1 MKAVRIPYRWRI
13 TIMIKWRMTSH
24 GQFCAIAR
32 AHEILGGRW
41 TILIVRELLCGSRRF
56 NEILRGLP
64 PISRT
69 VLSERL
75 QALSHAGAVTRV
87 EGESGPEYHL
97 TEAGQELSDVIK
109 ALAIWGQR
117 RLPRNTAAENLDIE
131 PVLVDMERR
140 VRFERLP
147 AHPVMVRFDLTKA
160 KPRFLLLRKTEA
172 ALCVRNIGYPEP
184 VRVVGPLSALAAWW
198 RGDVSFAGAQNL
210 GLGVE
215 GTREYRRAFP
225 DWFERYAFAQI
236 LPAPRAPE
244 PRRAPIRPRVH
255 ALNARARPA

>member
-1 MKAVRIPYRWRI
+1 MASY
-13 TIMIKWRMTSH
+13 

-56 NEILRGLP
+56 NDILRGLP
-64 PISRT
+64 RISRT

-75 QALSHAGAVTRV
+75 QALAHAGAVMRV

-97 TEAGQELSDVIK
+97 TEAGRELSEVIK

-117 RLPRNTAAENLDIE
+117 CLPRDTAKEDLDFE

-140 VRFERLP
+140 VRFDRLP
-147 AHPVMVRFDLTKA
+147 PHPVMVRFDLLKA
-160 KPRFLLLRKTEA
+160 KTRFLLLRRNEA
-172 ALCVRNIGYPEP
+172 ALCVRNEGYPEP

-198 RGDVSFAGAQNL
+198 RGDVSFAGAQNQ

-215 GTREYRRAFP
+215 GTREFRRAFP

-236 LPAPRAPE
+236 LSAPRVPE
-244 PRRAPIRPRVH
+244 PRRAPLHQSPRTNG
-255 ALNARARPA
+255 LKARARPA

>member
-1 MKAVRIPYRWRI
+1 MSVV
-13 TIMIKWRMTSH
+13 IKWRMTSY

-56 NEILRGLP
+56 NDIQRGLP
-64 PISRT
+64 RISRT

-75 QALSHAGAVTRV
+75 QALIHAGAVMRV
-87 EGESGPEYHL
+87 EEGPEYLL
-97 TEAGQELSDVIK
+97 TEAGRELSEVIK

-117 RLPRNTAAENLDIE
+117 RLPRNTAREDLDVE

-147 AHPVMVRFDLTKA
+147 PHPVMVRFELA
-160 KPRFLLLRKTEA
+160 KTRPRFLLLRKIEA
-172 ALCVRNIGYPEP
+172 TLCVRNEGYPEP
-184 VRVVGPLSALAAWW
+184 VRIGGPLSALAAWW

-210 GLGVE
+210 GLAVE
-215 GTREYRRAFP
+215 GTREFRRAFP

-244 PRRAPIRPRVH
+244 PRRA
-255 ALNARARPA
+255 ALRQTARGASKARARQA

>member
-1 MKAVRIPYRWRI
+1 
-13 TIMIKWRMTSH
+13 MTSH

-56 NEILRGLP
+56 NDILRGLP

-75 QALSHAGAVTRV
+75 QALAHAGAVTRV
-87 EGESGPEYHL
+87 EGENGPEYHL
-97 TEAGQELSDVIK
+97 TEAGRELSEVIK

-117 RLPRNTAAENLDIE
+117 RLPRDTAKEDLDIE

-140 VRFERLP
+140 VRFDRLP
-147 AHPVMVRFDLTKA
+147 PHPVMVRFELAKS
-160 KPRFLLLRKTEA
+160 KPRFLLLRRTEA
-172 ALCVRNIGYPEP
+172 MLCVRNMGYPEP
-184 VRVVGPLSALAAWW
+184 VRVIGPLSALAAWW
-198 RGDVSFAGAQNL
+198 RGDVSFVGAQNQ
-210 GLGVE
+210 GLAIE
-215 GTREYRRAFP
+215 GSREFRRAFP

-244 PRRAPIRPRVH
+244 PRRAVGRQNSRTQ
-255 ALNARARPA
+255 AAKARA

>member
-1 MKAVRIPYRWRI
+1 
-13 TIMIKWRMTSH
+13 MTSH

-32 AHEILGGRW
+32 AHDILGGRW

-56 NEILRGLP
+56 NDILRGLP

-75 QALSHAGAVTRV
+75 QALAHAGAVTRV
-87 EGESGPEYHL
+87 EGENGPEYHL
-97 TEAGQELSDVIK
+97 TEAGRELSEVIK

-117 RLPRNTAAENLDIE
+117 RLPRDAAKEDLDIE
-131 PVLVDMERR
+131 PLLVDMERR
-140 VRFERLP
+140 VRFDRLP
-147 AHPVMVRFDLTKA
+147 PHPVMVRFELAKS
-160 KPRFLLLRKTEA
+160 KPRFLLLRRTEA
-172 ALCVRNIGYPEP
+172 MLCVRNMGYPEP

-198 RGDVSFAGAQNL
+198 RGDVSFAGAQNQ

-215 GTREYRRAFP
+215 GTREFRRAFP

-236 LPAPRAPE
+236 LPAARAPE
-244 PRRAPIRPRVH
+244 PRRAAMRQNSRAHV
-255 ALNARARPA
+255 AKARA

>member
-1 MKAVRIPYRWRI
+1 
-13 TIMIKWRMTSH
+13 MTSH

-32 AHEILGGRW
+32 AHDILGGRW

-75 QALSHAGAVTRV
+75 QALVHAGAATRV

-97 TEAGQELSDVIK
+97 TEAGLELSEVIK

-117 RLPRNTAAENLDIE
+117 RLPRDTAKEDLDIE
-131 PVLVDMERR
+131 PLLVDMERR
-140 VRFERLP
+140 VRFDRLP
-147 AHPVMVRFDLTKA
+147 PHPVMVRFDLTKA
-160 KPRFLLLRKTEA
+160 KPRFLLLRRTEA
-172 ALCVRNIGYPEP
+172 MLCVRNMGYPEP

-198 RGDVSFAGAQNL
+198 RGDISFAGAQNQ
-210 GLGVE
+210 GLAIE
-215 GTREYRRAFP
+215 GTREFRRAFP

-244 PRRAPIRPRVH
+244 PRRTVMRQNSRTRV
-255 ALNARARPA
+255 AKARA